1 MWTRAGGPENLLI
14 KRQNLFKNP
23 DMLLLVR
30 GVSLLLA
37 AVAPRARLPA
47 LSEGSEAR
55 TPIAHAPWGHAR
67 LLEELSVPVFAIE
80 LEEDGKLYGDERHGG
95 GTLVYMALPD
105 ASTVISQVPPPVST
119 SLHPPHPSSR
129 APSPLP
135 LLFFFPSLKREKK
148 HYNQGRECPYY
159 SPSLETALP
168 P

>member
-1 MWTRAGGPENLLI
+1 MEQEREGHKGTGKI
-14 KRQNLFKNP
+14 SFKNLQTGWLI
-23 DMLLLVR
+23 MLLLVR

-105 ASTVISQVPPPVST
+105 ASTVISQVPPSVST

-135 LLFFFPSLKREKK
+135 LLIFSPLPQPGEKTHQSGKRVPILLSL
-148 HYNQGRECPYY
+148 P
-159 SPSLETALP
+159 
-168 P
+168 

>member
-1 MWTRAGGPENLLI
+1 M
-14 KRQNLFKNP
+14 
-23 DMLLLVR
+23 LLVR

-47 LSEGSEAR
+47 LSEGSGAR
-55 TPIAHAPWGHAR
+55 TRIAHAPWGHAR

-105 ASTVISQVPPPVST
+105 ASTVISQVPPSVST

-135 LLFFFPSLKREKK
+135 LLFFFPSLKREK
-148 HYNQGRECPYY
+148 NTTIREE
-159 SPSLETALP
+159 SAHTTLP
-168 P
+168 PLRLRSLPSSRALLLALLISRFATAAPVDFP